1 MMMMCAA
8 VLVSAVLFQM
18 GPAASVYVVFDSTT
32 CQRFTLASNKVD
44 YLVERI

>member
-1 MMMMCAA
+1 MMMICAA

-18 GPAASVYVVFDSTT
+18 SPAASVYVVFDSTI
-32 CQRFTLASNKVD
+32 CQSFTLASNKVD